1 MEIDVR
7 AQHTWVADTFR
18 YQITV
23 NKGGGYAAKYYLDI
37 KKITQEM
44 HHWFVHIYVDSEILD
59 SAYMLEFYDIEALNF
74 TVGQKRSAFDTYT
87 TMNYT
92 FRERELLFVRGVGE
106 AIINFVARSQARL
119 VFSAPLRP
127 ALAKIHDSLLK
138 KHARRVQYLYKMEF
152 IKDGLYVIE
161 IQRIRTTA
169 GTGFNRS
176 EH

>member
-1 MEIDVR
+1 MDIDVR
-7 AQHTWVADTFR
+7 AWHTWVAGTFR

-23 NKGGGYAAKYYLDI
+23 NKGGGRAAKYYLDI

-44 HHWFVHIYVDSEILD
+44 HHWFMHIYVDSEILD
-59 SAYMLEFYDIEALNF
+59 NAYMLEFYDIEALNF
-74 TVGQKRSAFDTYT
+74 TVGQKHSAFDTYT

-92 FRERELLFVRGVGE
+92 FRERELLFVKGVGE
-106 AIINFVARSQARL
+106 AIINFAARSQARL

-127 ALAKIHDSLLK
+127 ALAKTYDSLLK
-138 KHARRVQYLYKMEF
+138 KHAQGVQYLYRMEF

-169 GTGFNRS
+169 GTSFNRS